1 MTKYVGGYNTGPT
14 AIYKLL
20 FIQVLTSENQ
30 ERKSNTNNVYVRGMR
45 PPHDYPARPILI
57 ARPNV
62 HVFMFIQDF
71 ISNWISLVARTDP
84 SFVLTVAST

>member
-30 ERKSNTNNVYVRGMR
+30 ERESNTNNVYVRGMR
-45 PPHDYPARPILI
+45 PPHALS
-57 ARPNV
+57 N
-62 HVFMFIQDF
+62 
-71 ISNWISLVARTDP
+71 ISQRQCKAYRA
-84 SFVLTVAST
+84 SFT